1 MSNNISFEDAIVTL
15 KSMFP
20 EWDEETLSTVL
31 VSNNYHVERTIES
44 VLSMCGDSTVNATPA
59 ASASGQAANNLNVS
73 RLNIDHNSA

>member
-1 MSNNISFEDAIVTL
+1 MSNNISFEDAIATL

-44 VLSMCGDSTVNATPA
+44 VLSMCGDSTINTTPA
-59 ASASGQAANNLNVS
+59 AAASGQAANNLSVS
-73 RLNIDHNSA
+73 RLNIDHNSS